1 MDGAPLATFDPRPAS
16 VYALGGEILSA
27 DSPGFPAKLLRA
39 YATRSRPR
47 CMCVAGGVE
56 MYTSRHDDVVSLKR
70 LPGTGSQHAPSCPSY
85 EIPVD
90 ASGLGRLLGS
100 AIRRDPWSGDSK
112 LSLGFSLSARHRNL
126 DTTVRQTISE
136 TCHRTTQRLSMLG
149 MLHYLWDQAELT
161 HWHPSF
167 RCRRSWAVVRKRV
180 MAAASQMQAS
190 RRSLGELL
198 HLPEPFMEERAHA
211 AREQRRKFFATAQA
225 ERRLALLVGE
235 LKSIYRSRDA
245 WRLAIRHMPELPI
258 LLDEGMYRKARAR
271 FTHELELW
279 HADDRVRLLAFVAV
293 SVGALGALQA
303 TSLSLSC
310 TSSEWIPFSNQAEWS
325 LLTVLLSEQRSFIRS
340 LQYGLAPHADQA
352 CVPYAFLTDT
362 AQRSQPLFIDQRSC
376 IDDSGQALSEWTWNW
391 LNEEMPRL
399 PHAMSAR
406 EA

>member
-1 MDGAPLATFDPRPAS
+1 MERPPIASLDHRPAS
-16 VYALGGEILSA
+16 MYALGDEMLSA
-27 DSPGFPAKLLRA
+27 DSPGFQAKLLRV

-56 MYTSRHDDVVSLKR
+56 MYTSRHDDVVSLRR

-85 EIPVD
+85 EIPLD

-112 LSLGFSLSARHRNL
+112 LSLGFSLSARQRNL
-126 DTTVRQTISE
+126 NTTVRQAADGIRHDTN
-136 TCHRTTQRLSMLG
+136 QRLSMLG

-167 RCRRSWAVVRKRV
+167 RGRRSWAVVRKRV
-180 MAAASQMQAS
+180 MDAASQMQTS

-198 HLPEPFMEERAHA
+198 HLPESFVEDHAHA
-211 AREQRRKFFATAQA
+211 AREQRRKFFATAAA
-225 ERRLALLVGE
+225 ERRLALVVGE

-258 LLDEGMYRKARAR
+258 LLDDGMYRKASAR

-279 HADDRVRLLAFVAV
+279 HADDRVRLLALVAV

-303 TSLSLSC
+303 TSMSLSC
-310 TSSEWIPFSNQAEWS
+310 TSSEWLPFSNQAEWS
-325 LLTVLLSEQRSFIRS
+325 LLTALLAEQRSFIRA
-340 LQYGLAPHADQA
+340 LQYGLAPPAGQA
-352 CVPYAFLTDT
+352 RVPYAFLTDT

-376 IDDSGQALSEWTWNW
+376 TDDSDQEPDAWTWNW

-399 PHAMSAR
+399 PPRSVQ
-406 EA
+406 